1 MSGEMDKPVILI
13 GGTAGTGKSRLAH
26 ELCSHLAIDHRLGTG
41 FIREIVKSQYPAAAC
56 PELHSFTFR
65 SERPID
71 NLIAQARRLLSA
83 VTACI
88 ERARNEGTSLVVEG
102 NHLIPEL
109 YCEARVDLFIVLSA
123 PAPEEHLRRLGG
135 PSHLRRRTTRS
146 DFENV
151 RRIDEWL
158 RAEAAQYGVPY
169 RPYTNNLADFA
180 AALQSRLNGRTL

>member
-1 MSGEMDKPVILI
+1 MDKPVILI

-26 ELCSHLAIDHRLGTG
+26 ELCSRLAIDHRIGTG
-41 FIREIVKSQYPAAAC
+41 FIREIVKSQYSAAAC

-71 NLIAQARRLLSA
+71 NLVAQARRLHAA

-88 ERARNEGTSLVVEG
+88 DRARDEGTSLVIEG

-123 PAPEEHLRRLGG
+123 PAPEEHLRRLRG
-135 PSHLRRRTTRS
+135 PSHLKRLTTAA
-146 DFENV
+146 DFDNV

-158 RAEAAQYGVPY
+158 RAEALRHGVPL
-169 RPYTNNLADFA
+169 RSYTDNLADFA
-180 AALQSRLNGRTL
+180 AIVQSRLDGRAP